1 MQSSNVT
8 APSLKVAYSPIEAA
22 IRWSELSQQEEREI
36 LDRHGRNEI
45 PSARRADVQLNLE
58 RILDGIRNQ
67 ELPATIDGSPPHP
80 DAAVDDSSPRIRH
93 VDLRSWMTRYYPEHR
108 PTFLFGSVELML
120 KTTVP
125 IEAVNVLLVER
136 DALRAQVQRHLDEL
150 RSLRVRH
157 AGTPRGKSQ
166 TELGTRAEA
175 TYLHILG
182 SMLALMLG
190 ETPTGQRYSRFR
202 SQESII
208 TAMVAENGKLLGISE
223 RTLEQKF
230 AAARRALNK

>member
-1 MQSSNVT
+1 MESPNAV
-8 APSLKVAYSPIEAA
+8 APILKVAYSPMEAA

-36 LDRHGRNEI
+36 LGGHEPN
-45 PSARRADVQLNLE
+45 PTASARWTEVQLNLE
-58 RILDGIRNQ
+58 RILDGVRNQ
-67 ELPATIDGSPPHP
+67 ELPATIDGAPLNPGTT
-80 DAAVDDSSPRIRH
+80 VDDSHPRIRH
-93 VDLRSWMTRYYPEHR
+93 VDLRSWVTRYYPEHR
-108 PTFLFGSVELML
+108 PTFLFGSLESML

-136 DALRAQVQRHLDEL
+136 DALRAQVQRYLDEL
-150 RSLRVRH
+150 RLLRTRQSG
-157 AGTPRGKSQ
+157 GTLSGKS
-166 TELGTRAEA
+166 ELGARAEA

-230 AAARRALNK
+230 AAARRALSK